1 MEAAKATASSAIYL
15 TPVGG
20 VASPQDNK
28 KRRKESRIRKK
39 LNDEA
44 VESSRKSLQK
54 AESEDAST
62 YLWGIPS
69 FGSMSIDKGTLWRKF
84 T

>member
-1 MEAAKATASSAIYL
+1 MEAAEATASSTIYL

-20 VASPQDNK
+20 VASPCTKKNQTKEETLIENK
-28 KRRKESRIRKK
+28 DEKAELSRR
-39 LNDEA
+39 
-44 VESSRKSLQK
+44 SLQK

-62 YLWGIPS
+62 YLWGIHS
-69 FGSMSIDKGTLWRKF
+69 FVSMSIDKGTIRRKF